1 MKAQAIFDAINRAA
15 DFSTAMDFDNPGFLV
30 GDPQEEVR
38 GVLCALDVTDGVIDE
53 AVARG
58 ANVIVTHHPIIFHP
72 LKRVTADTLVWR
84 CIRAGLSVICAH
96 TNLDAA
102 AGGVNDILCGKLDLR
117 EVCLP
122 QGGEGMLRAGTLDR
136 GMAPAEFAYYVKQ
149 KLDLPAL
156 RYSDGGRPIR
166 RVAVCGGAGG
176 SFLQAALADGCQA
189 LVTGDV
195 KHDVFLE
202 ALHRGITLV
211 DAGHFGTEQ
220 HVVPYLAQLAARGAG
235 EAPVAIARSNTD
247 PSTTI

>member
-102 AGGVNDILCGKLDLR
+102 
-117 EVCLP
+117 
-122 QGGEGMLRAGTLDR
+122 
-136 GMAPAEFAYYVKQ
+136 
-149 KLDLPAL
+149 
-156 RYSDGGRPIR
+156 
-166 RVAVCGGAGG
+166 
-176 SFLQAALADGCQA
+176 
-189 LVTGDV
+189 
-195 KHDVFLE
+195 
-202 ALHRGITLV
+202 
-211 DAGHFGTEQ
+211 
-220 HVVPYLAQLAARGAG
+220 
-235 EAPVAIARSNTD
+235 
-247 PSTTI
+247 